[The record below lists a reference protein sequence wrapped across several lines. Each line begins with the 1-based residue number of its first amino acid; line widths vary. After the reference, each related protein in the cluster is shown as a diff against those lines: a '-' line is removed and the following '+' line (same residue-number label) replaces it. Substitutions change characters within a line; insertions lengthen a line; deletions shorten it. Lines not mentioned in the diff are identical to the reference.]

1 MAQAEIDVIGRT
13 RWQREARS
21 GATPPFLQVDTLQS
35 ALFDRFR
42 KYIWLVVAST
52 ACVLLMACVNLA
64 ILFVARDRANER
76 MASVRMALGAEKGTI
91 LGMVLRQGTA
101 LAFLGV
107 GIGLLAALA
116 VGRVIATMLFEIS
129 PGDPPTF
136 SLVPILLVA
145 VAGLACYV
153 PARRATRV
161 DPMVA
166 LRCE

>member
-1 MAQAEIDVIGRT
+1 MLISVFAGLALVLAAVGIYGVMSYTVSQRTQEIG
-13 RWQREARS
+13 
-21 GATPPFLQVDTLQS
+21 
-35 ALFDRFR
+35 
-42 KYIWLVVAST
+42 
-52 ACVLLMACVNLA
+52 
-64 ILFVARDRANER
+64 
-76 MASVRMALGAEKGTI
+76 VRMALGAEKGTI